1 MVKVL
6 FTVCSVYI
14 VHILLLLSCDW
25 PVVTHW
31 LLSRCWQKPVSSV
44 HMVLCMQCTQFYCWY
59 MVVVVVQTLSADKNS
74 STAHLS
80 VLYAVFVQFY
90 CWYLVVIVVLVL
102 TEVPVLTS
110 CQAGQCTVHSVLC
123 VLSAY
128 YWHGIDQ
135 QCLCCCPG
143 ADRSG
148 GPSLYCLLQSSRSVY
163 TPSMKLCS
171 IVIHIN
177 FTHVNKAKQF
187 ELCYLHSVHNFIS
200 CHKHEGRVK
209 NHFKKNQQ
217 NERNW
222 RY

>member
-1 MVKVL
+1 M
-6 FTVCSVYI
+6 
-14 VHILLLLSCDW
+14 
-25 PVVTHW
+25 
-31 LLSRCWQKPVSSV
+31 
-44 HMVLCMQCTQFYCWY
+44 
-59 MVVVVVQTLSADKNS
+59 
-74 STAHLS
+74 
-80 VLYAVFVQFY
+80 
-90 CWYLVVIVVLVL
+90 VIVVQVL

-110 CQAGQCTVHSVLC
+110 CQTGQCTVHSVLC

-128 YWHGIDQ
+128 CWHGIDQ

-209 NHFKKNQQ
+209 NHFQKNQQ
-217 NERNW
+217 NEKKMKILKVWAKAVRLIERKLTAISLTACFCYVLICVYW
-222 RY
+222 T